1 MKVYVRAPY
10 EEACLAE
17 LKEIFDE
24 VVYEPWTATGQR
36 YYEDEMLEHLLQVQP
51 DALITELDRVTE
63 KVLAGYDRLKFIG
76 DCRGTPANLQVD
88 ACTKAGVPILCTPGR
103 NTQAVAEMVVGL
115 ILTMYRKTI
124 PAIQWVKDG
133 KWVQGTTPYYLWMG
147 NELQG
152 KKVGFVGFGAIS
164 HVVAKILDGFECDIS
179 FYDPFLPGDQGHYHK
194 KSLEEIFSESDIV
207 TLHLPV
213 TDSTRGMIT
222 EPLLRSMK
230 KTALFVNAARSA
242 IVDYAALERVLN
254 EEAIGGAIIDVLDTE
269 PPTEADLSI
278 GRCPNVLLTPHICG
292 ATYEVTDH
300 QSRILNERIKKWLRN
315 EDLEKVV
322 YNRDVLKDYAPIP
335 TSTTETAPMRMPSI
349 SYRRNGRLCFCRA
362 VGSCAVNTRMS
373 GLTQSP
379 QPAPV
384 RALYC

>member
-164 HVVAKILDGFECDIS
+164 HVVAKILDGFECDTS
-179 FYDPFLPGDQGHYHK
+179 FYDPFLPGNQGHYHK

-300 QSRILNERIKKWLRN
+300 QSRILNERIKKWMRN

-322 YNRDVLKDYAPIP
+322 YNRDVLK
-335 TSTTETAPMRMPSI
+335 
-349 SYRRNGRLCFCRA
+349 G
-362 VGSCAVNTRMS
+362 
-373 GLTQSP
+373 
-379 QPAPV
+379 
-384 RALYC
+384 

>member
-36 YYEDEMLEHLLQVQP
+36 YYEDAMLEHLLRVQP

-63 KVLAGYDRLKFIG
+63 KVLAGYDHLKFIG

-164 HVVAKILDGFECDIS
+164 HVVAKILDG
-179 FYDPFLPGDQGHYHK
+179 L
-194 KSLEEIFSESDIV
+194 
-207 TLHLPV
+207 
-213 TDSTRGMIT
+213 
-222 EPLLRSMK
+222 
-230 KTALFVNAARSA
+230 SA
-242 IVDYAALERVLN
+242 IFPSMIPSCQGIR
-254 EEAIGGAIIDVLDTE
+254 GT
-269 PPTEADLSI
+269 T
-278 GRCPNVLLTPHICG
+278 
-292 ATYEVTDH
+292 
-300 QSRILNERIKKWLRN
+300 IK
-315 EDLEKVV
+315 
-322 YNRDVLKDYAPIP
+322 
-335 TSTTETAPMRMPSI
+335 
-349 SYRRNGRLCFCRA
+349 
-362 VGSCAVNTRMS
+362 
-373 GLTQSP
+373 
-379 QPAPV
+379 
-384 RALYC
+384 RALRRFSRRAIL

>member
-1 MKVYVRAPY
+1 MRKPALP
-10 EEACLAE
+10 E

-133 KWVQGTTPYYLWMG
+133 KWVQGTTPYYFGGAMSCRVKKSVLWACG
-147 NELQG
+147 L
-152 KKVGFVGFGAIS
+152 S

-230 KTALFVNAARSA
+230 KTALFVNAARSGH
-242 IVDYAALERVLN
+242 R
-254 EEAIGGAIIDVLDTE
+254 
-269 PPTEADLSI
+269 
-278 GRCPNVLLTPHICG
+278 
-292 ATYEVTDH
+292 
-300 QSRILNERIKKWLRN
+300 
-315 EDLEKVV
+315 
-322 YNRDVLKDYAPIP
+322 
-335 TSTTETAPMRMPSI
+335 
-349 SYRRNGRLCFCRA
+349 RLCRTGT
-362 VGSCAVNTRMS
+362 GS
-373 GLTQSP
+373 G
-379 QPAPV
+379 
-384 RALYC
+384 

>member
-152 KKVGFVGFGAIS
+152 KKVMVFSAIGNPSSFEQTLACIGIDIIEAIRYPDHHDYGMLEMQYISERAIS
-164 HVVAKILDGFECDIS
+164 KEVVAMVTTGKDAVKIPTEFIYFNREMPLYILNMDI
-179 FYDPFLPGDQGHYHK
+179 K
-194 KSLEEIFSESDIV
+194 
-207 TLHLPV
+207 
-213 TDSTRGMIT
+213 IT
-222 EPLLRSMK
+222 EGREVFE
-230 KTALFVNAARSA
+230 KT
-242 IVDYAALERVLN
+242 
-254 EEAIGGAIIDVLDTE
+254 
-269 PPTEADLSI
+269 
-278 GRCPNVLLTPHICG
+278 
-292 ATYEVTDH
+292 
-300 QSRILNERIKKWLRN
+300 ILNAIQKETN
-315 EDLEKVV
+315 E
-322 YNRDVLKDYAPIP
+322 
-335 TSTTETAPMRMPSI
+335 
-349 SYRRNGRLCFCRA
+349 
-362 VGSCAVNTRMS
+362 
-373 GLTQSP
+373 
-379 QPAPV
+379 
-384 RALYC
+384 

>member
-152 KKVGFVGFGAIS
+152 KKVGFVGFGAIT
-164 HVVAKILDGFECDIS
+164 GRRE
-179 FYDPFLPGDQGHYHK
+179 
-194 KSLEEIFSESDIV
+194 
-207 TLHLPV
+207 
-213 TDSTRGMIT
+213 
-222 EPLLRSMK
+222 LL
-230 KTALFVNAARSA
+230 
-242 IVDYAALERVLN
+242 
-254 EEAIGGAIIDVLDTE
+254 
-269 PPTEADLSI
+269 
-278 GRCPNVLLTPHICG
+278 C
-292 ATYEVTDH
+292 
-300 QSRILNERIKKWLRN
+300 
-315 EDLEKVV
+315 
-322 YNRDVLKDYAPIP
+322 
-335 TSTTETAPMRMPSI
+335 
-349 SYRRNGRLCFCRA
+349 
-362 VGSCAVNTRMS
+362 
-373 GLTQSP
+373 
-379 QPAPV
+379 
-384 RALYC
+384 

>member
-10 EEACLAE
+10 EEKCLEE
-17 LKEIFDE
+17 LKQVFDE
-24 VVYEPWTATGQR
+24 VVYEPWTDTGLR
-36 YYEDEMLEHLLQVQP
+36 YYEDEMLENLQRVQP

-63 KVLAGYDRLKFIG
+63 KVLENYKKLQFIG

-124 PAIQWVKDG
+124 PSIQWVKDG

-164 HVVAKILDGFECDIS
+164 HAVAKILDGFECDIS
-179 FYDPFLPGDQGHYHK
+179 FYDPFVPGDEGHYK
-194 KSLEEIFSESDIV
+194 KASLEDIFSQSDIV

-213 TDSTRGMIT
+213 LDSTRGMIT

-242 IVDYAALERVLN
+242 IVEDFSVTARSMALR
-254 EEAIGGAIIDVLDTE
+254 
-269 PPTEADLSI
+269 
-278 GRCPNVLLTPHICG
+278 
-292 ATYEVTDH
+292 
-300 QSRILNERIKKWLRN
+300 
-315 EDLEKVV
+315 
-322 YNRDVLKDYAPIP
+322 
-335 TSTTETAPMRMPSI
+335 
-349 SYRRNGRLCFCRA
+349 
-362 VGSCAVNTRMS
+362 
-373 GLTQSP
+373 
-379 QPAPV
+379 
-384 RALYC
+384 

>member
-10 EEACLAE
+10 SDDC
-17 LKEIFDE
+17 LKELETLFDQ
-24 VVYEPWTATGQR
+24 VVYEPWTVTGER
-36 YYEDEMLEHLLQVQP
+36 FYEDEMLENLLRVQP

-63 KVLAGYDRLKFIG
+63 KVLSGYDKLKFIG

-115 ILTMYRKTI
+115 LLTVMRKTI
-124 PAIQWVKDG
+124 PAVQWVKDG
-133 KWVQGTTPYYLWMG
+133 KWVPGTTPYYLWMG

-164 HVVAKILDGFECDIS
+164 HAVAKILDGFECQIS
-179 FYDPFLPGDQGHYHK
+179 FYDPFLPGDQGHYRK
-194 KSLEEIFSESDIV
+194 TSLEEIFSESDIV

-242 IVDYAALERVLN
+242 IVDYAALEKVLK
-254 EEAIGGAIIDVLDTE
+254 EETIAGAIIDVLDTE
-269 PPTEADLSI
+269 PPTEADLTI
-278 GRCPNVLLTPHICG
+278 AQCPNVLLTPHICG

-300 QSRILNERIKKWLRN
+300 QSRILNDRIKKWLAG

-322 YNRDVLKDYAPIP
+322 YNRDVLGK
-335 TSTTETAPMRMPSI
+335 
-349 SYRRNGRLCFCRA
+349 
-362 VGSCAVNTRMS
+362 
-373 GLTQSP
+373 
-379 QPAPV
+379 
-384 RALYC
+384 